1 MGLRATVIKKYEVE
15 FGNAN
20 GFNYDPETLDNIIS
34 EFCDD
39 YYCGDDGYGGLSTD
53 AYWEIDRN
61 QFCEMVDQLA
71 EMPDEEFKERME
83 EDWFV
88 GTFADDKPYS
98 KKYVLDVFKG
108 WLEETPEDSNYVRI
122 GWV

>member
-15 FGNAN
+15 YGNAN

-122 GWV
+122 GWL

>member
-108 WLEETPEDSNYVRI
+108 WLEETPKDSNYVRI

>member
-15 FGNAN
+15 YGNAN
-20 GFNYDPETLDNIIS
+20 GFNYDPDTLSSIIMD
-34 EFCDD
+34 FCEDA
-39 YYCGDDGYGGLSTD
+39 YTGDDGCGGHSTD
-53 AYWEIDRN
+53 AFWEIDKG
-61 QFCEMVDQLA
+61 QFRDMVDQLE
-71 EMPDEEFKERME
+71 EMPTKEFNERMK
-83 EDWFV
+83 EDWFW
-88 GTFADDKPYS
+88 GTFSDEKPYT